1 MPACT
6 DTIFEYFMLSYFHFQ
21 SNSSFHNNLTEFFK
35 RSSRDAFW
43 PLATYRSNN
52 FLHEFVEIS
61 KLKHFFIN
69 WSVIWYTISN
79 KIANHAQSIIIILP
93 IWSELFANS
102 RSWLKMA
109 WEYIH
114 IYSCKRILNHRFM
127 YLLQVSWKTKLSE
140 SSTEAEDAVLGG
152 QLHLTAGTTTCPAL
166 RDTCQLNI
174 TLINDQ
180 VRPPERNWFHTP
192 CERIEIWGH

>member
-35 RSSRDAFW
+35 RSYRDAFW

-109 WEYIH
+109 WEYTFIAVKEFWTTDLCTCCRCPGRP
-114 IYSCKRILNHRFM
+114 SCRRAARRQRTLSWG
-127 YLLQVSWKTKLSE
+127 VSYTWPLGPLPVQHWGIPVNLTSH
-140 SSTEAEDAVLGG
+140 SSMT
-152 QLHLTAGTTTCPAL
+152 
-166 RDTCQLNI
+166 R
-174 TLINDQ
+174 
-180 VRPPERNWFHTP
+180 
-192 CERIEIWGH
+192 